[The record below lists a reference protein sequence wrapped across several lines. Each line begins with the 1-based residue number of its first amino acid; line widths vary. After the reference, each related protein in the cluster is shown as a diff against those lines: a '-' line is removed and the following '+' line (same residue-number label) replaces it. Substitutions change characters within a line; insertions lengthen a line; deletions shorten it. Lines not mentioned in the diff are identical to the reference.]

1 MEMKMQ
7 RHANFAQTP
16 TLKSPPLLA
25 ESLLELE
32 KQMELIIFAI
42 MAKKNAF

>member
-1 MEMKMQ
+1 MGTQ
-7 RHANFAQTP
+7 RRAKLAQTP
-16 TLKSPPLLA
+16 TLKSPPLLT

-42 MAKKNAF
+42 MAKKKNVF